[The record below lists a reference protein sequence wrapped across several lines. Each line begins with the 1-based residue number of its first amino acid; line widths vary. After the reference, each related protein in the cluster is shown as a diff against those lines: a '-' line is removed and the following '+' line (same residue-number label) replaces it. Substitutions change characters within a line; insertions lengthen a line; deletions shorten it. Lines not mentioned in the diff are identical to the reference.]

1 MNTDHEQGFG
11 GTNAHC
17 ILENYDT
24 TKTEL
29 TVLSTPHHPFVFS
42 ATSKKTL
49 LMVLQSY
56 MTYLSTRTVIDL
68 RALSHTL
75 CVRRTAHPFRISLS
89 ARDTEELRVKLE
101 SVLQKGDFNPT
112 APAPSLSV
120 PVRILGIFTGQGA
133 QWSGMARVLMQIPAA
148 AQITDSLEHNLA
160 TLQDPPSW
168 SLKAEISADAS
179 SSRVT
184 EAAIAQPVCT
194 AVQILLVEILRAAG
208 IRFST
213 VVGHSSGEIAAAYA
227 AGHLSSKDAI
237 RIAYYRGV
245 HLPLVG
251 GKNGERGSMV
261 AIGAS
266 YEEAQEICGMEQF
279 RGKICVAACNSAAS
293 VTLSGDITAVEA
305 VKDMLHAQNK
315 FARLLRVG
323 NACKRSTVEI

>member
-101 SVLQKGDFNPT
+101 SVLQKRFQPNSPRTVAFCACADPGDIYRPRSPMVWNGT
-112 APAPSLSV
+112 
-120 PVRILGIFTGQGA
+120 
-133 QWSGMARVLMQIPAA
+133 RV
-148 AQITDSLEHNLA
+148 D
-160 TLQDPPSW
+160 
-168 SLKAEISADAS
+168 ADS
-179 SSRVT
+179 SSCANHRQSRT
-184 EAAIAQPVCT
+184 
-194 AVQILLVEILRAAG
+194 
-208 IRFST
+208 
-213 VVGHSSGEIAAAYA
+213 
-227 AGHLSSKDAI
+227 
-237 RIAYYRGV
+237 
-245 HLPLVG
+245 
-251 GKNGERGSMV
+251 
-261 AIGAS
+261 
-266 YEEAQEICGMEQF
+266 
-279 RGKICVAACNSAAS
+279 
-293 VTLSGDITAVEA
+293 
-305 VKDMLHAQNK
+305 
-315 FARLLRVG
+315 
-323 NACKRSTVEI
+323 

>member
-1 MNTDHEQGFG
+1 M
-11 GTNAHC
+11 
-17 ILENYDT
+17 ENYDT

-29 TVLSTPHHPFVFS
+29 TVLSMPYQPFVFS

-56 MTYLSTRTVIDL
+56 MTYLGTQSTMDL

-75 CVRRTAHPFRISLS
+75 CVRRTSHPFRTSLS
-89 ARDTEELRVKLE
+89 AKDIVELRVKLK
-101 SVLQKGDFNPT
+101 SILQGELFNPT
-112 APAPSLSV
+112 APASSLSV

-133 QWSGMARVLMQIPAA
+133 QWSGMARVLMQSPAA
-148 AQITDSLEHNLA
+148 AQIIDSLEHSLA

-227 AGHLSSKDAI
+227 ADRLSSKDAI

-251 GKNGERGSMV
+251 GENGEKGAMV

-266 YEEAQEICGMEQF
+266 YDEAQDICELEHF
-279 RGKICVAACNSAAS
+279 CGKICVAACNSAAS
-293 VTLSGDITAVEA
+293 VTLSGDVTVVEA

-315 FARLLRVG
+315 FARLLRVD
-323 NACKRSTVEI
+323 NACKNPSTKICSMSNVYQIIPAT